1 MQQKNPLFIS
11 TSIENLTPIKAHQ
24 MKPLFRLLWIAIP
37 VICSAQ
43 GITQNVTGSAE
54 GNDHNATHETSWTIG
69 EVITETHSM
78 ETLTLTQG
86 FQQDNL
92 AVSWIG
98 EDIPTE
104 FQINA
109 YPNPAKDIIIIEL
122 QKPGLGYQVI
132 NAKGRVIQNGIF
144 FSVQD
149 QIDFSDIPSGIY
161 FLKVKDYKTHK
172 IVKR

>member
-1 MQQKNPLFIS
+1 MKQLF
-11 TSIENLTPIKAHQ
+11 T
-24 MKPLFRLLWIAIP
+24 LLWIAFP
-37 VICSAQ
+37 VVCNAQ
-43 GITQNVTGSAE
+43 EITQNVFGTAGGKDHSA
-54 GNDHNATHETSWTIG
+54 TRETSWTIG
-69 EVITETHSM
+69 EGITETCSM

-86 FQQDNL
+86 FQLGNL

-109 YPNPAKDIIIIEL
+109 YPNPVKDIINIKL
-122 QKPGLGYQVI
+122 QKPGLGYQI
-132 NAKGRVIQNGIF
+132 IIAKGRVIQNGIF

-149 QIDFSDIPSGIY
+149 QIDFSDIPPGIY
-161 FLKVKDYKTHK
+161 FLKVQDYKTHK